1 MTGALPAEARAPGRR
16 GRIALLYDCTYPHV
30 PGGGQKRLFEIFRRL
45 VAKGWSVDW
54 YGLKAWEGEDDP
66 VIEGITYIP
75 VGPARALYG
84 ADGKRS
90 ILQTLHYGKAIAG
103 FPRIG
108 GYDRIHIGQWPY
120 FHFFPVRLFAL
131 FGGARV
137 STDWW
142 EVWGSHWREY
152 YGAKGWL
159 GMGLE
164 WLCSH
169 LAGRLVAISETG
181 ARQLGG
187 LGNAARRITVIH
199 NGIDHGAISTAVPA
213 AERSDLVYLGRLQPH
228 KNVNLLIEALALL
241 AARGQHLRLAIIGDG
256 PERAALEQ
264 LGRERGVAGQIRWLG
279 AIESDAE
286 VHGHLAAS
294 RVFVHPSTKE
304 GGGSITSLEANA
316 AGLPVV
322 AFCVE
327 GGISPELIME
337 GQNGTWVQ
345 QVDADGLAAGIVRV
359 MEFTRNSDCKLACID
374 FASKFDWEKIADE
387 YHSFFMRA
395 SENDGLIK

>member
-1 MTGALPAEARAPGRR
+1 MTGTPTLADSR

-45 VAKGWSVDW
+45 VAMGWSVDW
-54 YGLKAWEGEDDP
+54 YGLKAWEGEAP
-66 VIEGITYIP
+66 QVIEGLNYIP
-75 VGPARALYG
+75 VGPARALYR

-90 ILQTLHYGKAIAG
+90 ILQTLQYGRAIAR

-108 GYDRIHIGQWPY
+108 GYDRIHLGQWPY

-131 FGGARV
+131 FGGAKV
-137 STDWW
+137 SSDWW

-169 LAGRLVAISETG
+169 LPRRLIAISKTG
-181 ARQLGG
+181 ARQLAE
-187 LGNAARRITVIH
+187 LGNSHSRITVIH
-199 NGIDHGAISTAVPA
+199 NGIDHYAISTAQPA
-213 AERSDLVYLGRLQPH
+213 ADASDLIYLGRLQPH

-241 AARGQHLRLAIIGDG
+241 SARGLKLKLAIIGDG
-256 PERAALEQ
+256 PARNALEQ
-264 LGRERGVAGQIRWLG
+264 LAKARGIAEQVHWLG
-279 AIESDAE
+279 AIESDLE
-286 VHGHLAAS
+286 VYSHLRAS

-322 AFCVE
+322 AFAFE
-327 GGISPELIME
+327 GGISPELIVE
-337 GQNGTWVQ
+337 GRNGIWASSM
-345 QVDADGLAAGIVRV
+345 DSEALADGIEKALNLAAQPGCRKACV
-359 MEFTRNSDCKLACID
+359 EFARP
-374 FASKFDWEKIADE
+374 FDW
-387 YHSFFMRA
+387 S
-395 SENDGLIK
+395 GLAEQYDALFRSD